1 MTNTN
6 GLNFKKFDFHIHTPA
21 SEDYK
26 DKKATAEDIVNQ
38 SISKGLAGIAIT
50 DHQTGSWIDDIRK
63 AANGKDLVVFPGVE
77 LKVSGGESGIHLV
90 VLFDVDKN
98 GDHVSAFLN
107 TLKIYNHDGKPV
119 VIANKTIIDVAKE
132 LQEFDSNAI
141 LILAHCDSTFG
152 ADSDMRGQQRS
163 NIFKPEWVCLLGAE
177 ASETNFLDADKKQE
191 HNRIVDLF
199 DGGFQDFHKKTLGV
213 YQASDA
219 HSLEEIGSKYT
230 YFKVD
235 DPITIEDVR
244 QSLIDRDTRIR
255 QSFEYKEL
263 TYPHIV
269 SLKITSGFLS
279 DQEFSFHE
287 GLNSILGAKG
297 SGKSLVIEFL
307 RFCLNKQPDN
317 QEILFDHKNKLDEC
331 LKIHGEI
338 EVVFMDDSGKEYM
351 IKRVLNPAEA
361 NLITVIDLSDNSD
374 KNFQVEQVFPVLFL
388 SQNEIIKIAEDKTG
402 ASQRRFIDQFFDF
415 YKHQQEIEKLNN
427 DLKEVDQR
435 VADVLD
441 AHLITLDLKK
451 KISTYKEEIEKLGRQ
466 IQNTVFAEY
475 SKKEKVGQALQSQLD
490 FVDSL
495 RQMLLISQSEYKD
508 MTLPEIEDRETI
520 QNPAVQR
527 SADVVSKILD
537 AAKKGFENTINYL
550 DEQKKT
556 IEQEIADWQSS
567 FKPIK
572 TKYDAVVKE
581 SGGTQVALDQKRKLL
596 NMNFAKLGGELTKHQ
611 GKAQQAQ
618 SVGTRRD
625 EIIRQLDNAYKE
637 FFEDRKN
644 RCDYFTQNSNGALQV
659 SINERE
665 DKTAFKDNLLK
676 FKRGSWLK
684 DEEIDIISQKISPRD
699 FIDNL
704 LRYAWSTRVEQKL
717 IKEITDKT
725 GIKLE
730 NIEKLV
736 QYLLDEYDIKE
747 ILALLYTSV
756 PKDVPTIKYKVGAE
770 FKALNELS
778 VGQKAVA
785 LLIIALSDGT
795 FPIVI
800 DQPEDSLDLRS
811 IWDNVCCKLRDT
823 KDQRQFL
830 FTTHNSSVAVASDS
844 DKFTILQASANHG
857 SILYSGSINC
867 KEIKKEVIDYLEGGP
882 DTYKQKRQK
891 YNIQD

>member
-1 MTNTN
+1 MTNTS
-6 GLNFKKFDFHIHTPA
+6 GLKFKKFDLHIHTPA

-26 DKKATAEDIVNQ
+26 DKKVTAEDIVNQ
-38 SISKGLAGIAIT
+38 SISKGLSGIAIT
-50 DHQTGSWIDDIRK
+50 DHQTGDWIDSIKEATKER
-63 AANGKDLVVFPGVE
+63 DLIVFPGVE
-77 LKVSGGESGIHLV
+77 LKVHGGEEGIHLIII
-90 VLFDVDKN
+90 FDVDKN
-98 GDHVSAFLN
+98 TEHVTAFLN
-107 TLKIYNHDGKPV
+107 RLETYQHKGKTSITDKT
-119 VIANKTIIDVAKE
+119 VIEVAKE
-132 LQEFDSNAI
+132 LQQYDKNAI

-152 ADSDMRGQQRS
+152 VDSDMRGEQRS
-163 NIFKPEWVCLLGAE
+163 NIFKPEYICLLGAE
-177 ASETNFLDADKKQE
+177 ASENDFLDGDKKKK
-191 HNRIVDLF
+191 HTRIVDLF
-199 DGGFQDFHKKTLGV
+199 DGGFQDFHKKKLGV
-213 YQASDA
+213 YQASDS

-235 DPITIEDVR
+235 DPITIEDIR

-255 QSFEYKEL
+255 QSFEYKEF

-269 SLKITSGFLS
+269 SLKITSGFLA
-279 DQEFSFHE
+279 DQEFIFHE

-297 SGKSLVIEFL
+297 SGKSLVIEFM
-307 RFCLNKQPDN
+307 RFCLNQQPNN
-317 QEILFDHKNKLDEC
+317 QEILADHKDKLVKC

-338 EVVFMDDSGKEYM
+338 ELVFIDDSGKEYL
-351 IKRVLNPAEA
+351 IKRVLNPAEV
-361 NLITVIDLSDNSD
+361 NPTTITDPSDNSE
-374 KNFQVEQVFPVLFL
+374 KYFQVEQILPVLFL

-435 VADVLD
+435 VADVLG

-451 KISTYKEEIEKLGRQ
+451 KISTHKEEIEKLGRQ
-466 IQNTVFAEY
+466 IQNSVFIKY
-475 SKKEKVGQALQSQLD
+475 TKKEKIGQALQSQLD
-490 FVDSL
+490 FVGTL

-508 MTLPEIEDRETI
+508 MTVPKIEDPETS
-520 QNPAVQR
+520 QNPAVKR
-527 SADVVSKILD
+527 SLDVVAKILYE
-537 AAKKGFENTINYL
+537 AKKSFEDTINYL
-550 DEQKKT
+550 DEQKVT
-556 IEQEIADWQSS
+556 IEQEIVDWQLS

-572 TKYDAVVKE
+572 TSYDAIVKK
-581 SGGTQVALDQKRKLL
+581 SGGTQVSLDQKRKLL
-596 NMNFAKLGGELTKHQ
+596 NTSLAKLERELTKHQ
-611 GKAQQAQ
+611 GKAQQAKAV
-618 SVGTRRD
+618 SKLRV
-625 EIIRQLDNAYKE
+625 EIIDQLDNAHKE
-637 FFEDRKN
+637 FFKARKK
-644 RCDYFTQNSNGALQV
+644 RCDYFTKNSNGALYV
-659 SINERE
+659 SIKERE
-665 DKTAFKDNLLK
+665 DKTAFKDNLLR

-704 LRYAWSTRVEQKL
+704 LRYAWTNRTEQKF
-717 IKEITDKT
+717 IKYISVKT

-730 NIEKLV
+730 NIEKLA
-736 QYLLDEYDIKE
+736 QHLLDEYDIKE

-756 PKDVPTIKYKVGAE
+756 PKDVPTIKYKVGIE

-778 VGQKAVA
+778 VGQKAIA
-785 LLIIALSDGT
+785 LLIIALSDGS

-811 IWDNVCCKLRDT
+811 IWDDVCCKLRNT
-823 KDQRQFL
+823 KDQRQFI

-844 DKFTILQASANHG
+844 DKFTILQADAYHG
-857 SILYSGSINC
+857 SVLYSGSINR